1 MFSVLLKCIE
11 VRVCRFFHYLCI
23 SYYLSGKTYE
33 SEEVEKKRFAIFMEN
48 VNFMEYHNWRYHNNE
63 ESFWLDINQ
72 FSDLV
77 NIIKYNIR
85 S

>member
-1 MFSVLLKCIE
+1 MNYCFAD
-11 VRVCRFFHYLCI
+11 
-23 SYYLSGKTYE
+23 KTYE
-33 SEEVEKKRFAIFMEN
+33 SEEVEKTRFAIFMEN

-77 NIIKYNIR
+77 NTLKIFEVLRRK
-85 S
+85 